1 MQTPFAQKLWKIP
14 NHLGVTKHAV
24 AFGNLPT
31 PALRTLIQIGRED
44 VENLAPKMYWKSIEA
59 DGDNPVVTV
68 IAGDVVRD
76 NIDCMSCVVYT
87 LIFPHQVDD
96 SRYFVEIMGHLPN
109 DLIARRNQV
118 GDYTP
123 PTLTI
128 RCEMGQA
135 TVTLSSI
142 AKHNFLV
149 QLESLTFKK

>member
-14 NHLGVTKHAV
+14 NHLGVRKQAEE
-24 AFGNLPT
+24 FGNFPP
-31 PALRTLIQIGRED
+31 PALRTLIQIDRED
-44 VENLAPKMYWKSIEA
+44 VENLASEGYWKSVE
-59 DGDNPVVTV
+59 DDMYNPVVTV
-68 IAGDVVRD
+68 IGGDMVRD
-76 NIDCMSCVVYT
+76 STDGMSCVVYT
-87 LIFPHQVDD
+87 PILPHQVDD
-96 SRYFVEIMGHLPN
+96 SCYFVEIMGHVPK

-142 AKHNFLV
+142 AKHNFIV